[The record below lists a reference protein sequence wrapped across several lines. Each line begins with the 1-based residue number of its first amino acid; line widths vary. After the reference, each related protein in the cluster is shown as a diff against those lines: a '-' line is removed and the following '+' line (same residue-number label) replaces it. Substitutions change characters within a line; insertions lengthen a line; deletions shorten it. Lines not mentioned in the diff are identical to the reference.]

1 MKTLSRYPHRSPRA
15 AQRGVVLFVALIAMV
30 VLALAGVA
38 LVRSVDTSAGVAGNL
53 AFRQASYP
61 AVNEA
66 IEESINTIFKAKTLP
81 GQLDDD
87 AGSNYFS
94 SIQAGESKN
103 GVPAVLQGDYGT
115 MSSTFDAAGHVNY
128 IDAVSG
134 AEVRWVIERI
144 CNATGGVTVGKC
156 DILPP
161 KVSPAGTDNKAGI
174 PLPPI
179 PLFRITVRADIPR
192 TNAVSYA
199 QTFVK

>member
-1 MKTLSRYPHRSPRA
+1 MTRPLPRRRSA
-15 AQRGVVLFVALIAMV
+15 ATQRGVVLFVALIAMV
-30 VLALAGVA
+30 ILALAGVA

-61 AVNEA
+61 GVNEA
-66 IEESINTIFKAKTLP
+66 IEESINTVFKAKTLP
-81 GQLDDD
+81 SQLAND
-87 AGSNYFS
+87 AGSNYFA

-103 GVPAVLQGDYGT
+103 GVPALLQGDYAT
-115 MSSTFDAAGHVNY
+115 MKAAFDGAGHAKY
-128 IDAVSG
+128 TDAVSG
-134 AEVRWVIERI
+134 AEIRWMIERI
-144 CNATGGVTVGKC
+144 CTDDGGVTIAKC

-161 KVSPAGTDNKAGI
+161 KVSQAGTDNKWGI

-179 PLFRITVRADIPR
+179 PLFRITVRADIPN